1 MSATGRG
8 KGVEGPPFP
17 FSRGFA
23 RAWER
28 RQAGVRP
35 GPPRLPNAFFGP
47 HNTATARFAG
57 QPQKR
62 SWPLKVTVSKK
73 TQADEPESQPYPLLR
88 QSVTQC
94 ITAKGA
100 PERVVAHGRTEG
112 VAAHGCAERVA
123 AHGCPERVVAH
134 GRAEGIAAH
143 GCPEGVVAHGC
154 AERVVAQGRP
164 EGIVAHGRAEGVV
177 AQGCPEGSVAHGRA
191 EGIVAQGCP
200 EGIVAQGCPE
210 GIVAQGCPEGIVAQ
224 GCPERVVAQ
233 GCPERVAAQGCP
245 EGIVS
250 QGVAKRRIGEELA
263 GGRVLR
269 KAIKFGRLGP
279 PRDVG
284 FLYLYVA
291 FTDLLCPIPCS
302 RSNRA
307 REVFAR
313 RRVEEAEVPNC
324 GQCNQNNTAEKHT
337 PFDLPVVIANL
348 HTSLQLAEFLV
359 AHYLKYKSK
368 SKKLEL
374 LFCRSRPRS
383 PPERTLLNK
392 LASDIKAEVQE
403 GMGMLLAC

>member
-112 VAAHGCAERVA
+112 VAAHGCPERVVAHGRAEGIA

-134 GRAEGIAAH
+134 GRAEGIAAQS
-143 GCPEGVVAHGC
+143 CP
-154 AERVVAQGRP
+154 ERVVAQGCPERVAAQGCP
-164 EGIVAHGRAEGVV
+164 EGIVAHGCPERIV
-177 AQGCPEGSVAHGRA
+177 AQGCPEGTVAQGRA
-191 EGIVAQGCP
+191 EGIVAQGRA
-200 EGIVAQGCPE
+200 EGIVAQSCPE
-210 GIVAQGCPEGIVAQ
+210 GI
-224 GCPERVVAQ
+224 VAQ